1 MAVTLV
7 TISGSVVDPE
17 GVGIVRGTIT
27 CQLSQPGSTLDGA
40 ASVRVC
46 GEASGA
52 ITAGVLSSLA
62 LVPNDAITPSG
73 TYYLAIVEG
82 NLSNG
87 RRYRKAEKWQLT
99 SADLTLDIGAVPRL
113 DAVPGLSIAPYYVPG
128 DASAM
133 VVTAAGGTLARTLAD
148 RAADIINVKDFGAA
162 GDAVYAAGMWSGTN
176 DYAAVQAALT
186 AGAGKTVYFP
196 PGNYMKGPAG
206 TVGVDG
212 TTPAW
217 VVPSNT
223 KVVGLRTAV
232 LVNEYHATYSLLKMT
247 STTGVT
253 IEGLTLDGNHDKT
266 WLTSIAMLVEAQDV
280 IALTV
285 RNCSLFRS
293 HYGSIFTRNY
303 TENVLI
309 EGNYFFECGVVRG
322 ALQLTGAGGD
332 SISHRVVNNHFEEC
346 LWVLAMRSDTGL
358 PESNFSI
365 VYANNTHVNC
375 GAGLGFQGCND
386 VTVTGNV
393 FTNDGVARPVD
404 ANSGA
409 IGVTGPCRNVN
420 IHGNSI
426 SYYAG
431 APAYGITADT
441 GAGDLTGL
449 QNIAITG
456 NVIEHA
462 ALRSIGV
469 AGTNIS
475 VCDNVIRNCGNYA
488 GNDALAISASGVT
501 SGIIA
506 GNTMRSV
513 EPGAGGIGIASCT
526 DLLVSNNVVVS
537 EAAFGTA
544 IGAGGTNSNLI
555 VRDNIQTGFQFKWDS
570 ISPVAIPYSASMTP
584 NCTAGS
590 TFTIIVSN
598 ATNFTMNL
606 PTGGQRGTR
615 ITLIIYNGSGG
626 AIGTCT
632 WATGYRL
639 SGWAQPANGK
649 LRTLDLVNSFDEW
662 CEISRPVTDV
672 G

>member
-1 MAVTLV
+1 MAVVTV
-7 TISGSVVDPE
+7 TISGHVLAPDGSAPTS
-17 GVGIVRGTIT
+17 GRIT
-27 CQLSQPGSTLDGA
+27 AKLSSSGSTLDGA
-40 ASVRVC
+40 ESVRVAAEVTEDL
-46 GEASGA
+46 GTGGS
-52 ITAGVLSSLA
+52 LSFG

-73 TYYLAIVEG
+73 TYYLVTFIVG
-82 NLSNG
+82 LANG
-87 RRYRKAEKWQLT
+87 RRAQWAERWQLT

-162 GDAVYAAGMWSGTN
+162 GDAVYAAGMWGGTN

-206 TVGVDG
+206 TIGVTG
-212 TTPAW
+212 TTAAW

-223 KVVGLRTAV
+223 KVVGLRSAV
-232 LVNEYHATYSLLKMT
+232 LVNEYRATYSLLLMAG
-247 STTGVT
+247 TTGVT
-253 IEGLTLDGNHDKT
+253 IEGLTLDGNHDAT
-266 WLTSIAMLVEAQDV
+266 FSSIAMLVEAQDV

-285 RNCSLFRS
+285 RGCALLRS
-293 HYGSIFTRNY
+293 HYGAIFTRNY
-303 TENVLI
+303 TEDVLI
-309 EGNYFFECGVVRG
+309 EGNYFFDCGVSRG
-322 ALQLTGAGGD
+322 AMQLTGAGGD
-332 SISHRVVNNHFEEC
+332 SVSHRVVNNHIEEC

-375 GAGLGFQGCND
+375 GSGLGFQGCND

-393 FTNDGVARPVD
+393 FTNDGVTRPVD

-409 IGVTGPCRNVN
+409 IGVTGPCKNVN

-431 APAYGITADT
+431 APASGITADT

-513 EPGAGGIGIASCT
+513 EPGAGGIGISSCT
-526 DLLVSNNVVVS
+526 DLLVANNVVVS
-537 EAAFGTA
+537 EGVFGTA

-570 ISPVAIPYSASMTP
+570 ISPVAIPYTASMTP
-584 NCTAGS
+584 DCTLGS